1 MKFFKKKSEEFISQ
15 LVNETKK
22 EVKSGLVPVITATLV
37 IFTGWLLI
45 PEKSPDE
52 KTEKQIVNNIHIYN
66 MKEEK

>member
-66 MKEEK
+66 MKEEI